1 MLIEVPRSDSDR
13 PMVLAG
19 NPVKLSETAEGPIRS
34 FPGLGEHT
42 DEVLGELLDLSDD
55 ELATL
60 RADGIIGP

>member
-1 MLIEVPRSDSDR
+1 MLLS
-13 PMVLAG
+13 G

-55 ELATL
+55 ELARL